1 MDGPLL
7 AARGLT
13 VRFGGR
19 AVLLDLDVAVHE
31 REVLFLMGGSGCGK
45 TTLLKALAGLL
56 RPDEGEVRFEGRPLE
71 PEGGPTRDALRRAT
85 GMVFQ
90 GAALLSSLSLAENV
104 ALPLRARTPALPP
117 AVVSEVVRMRLAQVG
132 LLEAIDLQ
140 PAQLSG
146 GMRKRAGIARALAL
160 DPRLLLLDEPTGGL
174 DPITSAEI
182 DGLIDELR
190 HDLGAAVV
198 VVSHDLASARRL
210 ADRAVILG
218 AGRTLAEGTWDEVQR
233 SADEEVRRFLDRRA
247 RPRPAALTST
257 WEDS

>member
-1 MDGPLL
+1 MDAPLL
-7 AARGLT
+7 EARRLT
-13 VRFGGR
+13 VRFGER
-19 AVLLDLDVAVHE
+19 AVLLDLDVAVRE

-56 RPDEGEVRFEGRPLE
+56 RPDAGEVRFEGRPLE
-71 PEGGPTRDALRRAT
+71 PEGGPVRDALRRAT

-104 ALPLRARTPALPP
+104 ALPLRARTPALPA
-117 AVVSEVVRMRLAQVG
+117 AVAAEVVRMRLAQVG
-132 LLEAIDLQ
+132 LLDAIDLQ

-182 DGLIDELR
+182 DALIDELR

-218 AGRTLAEGTWDEVQR
+218 AGRILAEGTWDEVQESPDEVVR
-233 SADEEVRRFLDRRA
+233 SFLDRRA
-247 RPRPAALTST
+247 RPRPASLAST
-257 WEDS
+257 WEGP